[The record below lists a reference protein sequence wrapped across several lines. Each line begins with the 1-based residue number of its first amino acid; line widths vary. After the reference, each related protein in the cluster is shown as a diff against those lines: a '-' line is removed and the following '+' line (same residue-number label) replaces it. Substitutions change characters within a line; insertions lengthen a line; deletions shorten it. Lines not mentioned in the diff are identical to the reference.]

1 MRIRIMRNVLQVSWF
16 SNAYSYEYTLVPY
29 TRVVDLVSRFPNM
42 YLCEYALFSLVC
54 TLLFTHR
61 RCCSIA
67 RPRPRTRPPWY
78 QQFQE
83 KLPSFDSV
91 HDLIYQKLSAAELK
105 GMKQTPGRKG
115 KGSATRTTRSSKK
128 GKKV

>member
-1 MRIRIMRNVLQVSWF
+1 MNTHYFRFYIHFYLHTEGAAALQGQ
-16 SNAYSYEYTLVPY
+16 EP
-29 TRVVDLVSRFPNM
+29 D
-42 YLCEYALFSLVC
+42 
-54 TLLFTHR
+54 H
-61 RCCSIA
+61 
-67 RPRPRTRPPWY
+67 PWY

-91 HDLIYQKLSAAELK
+91 HNLIYQKLSAAELK